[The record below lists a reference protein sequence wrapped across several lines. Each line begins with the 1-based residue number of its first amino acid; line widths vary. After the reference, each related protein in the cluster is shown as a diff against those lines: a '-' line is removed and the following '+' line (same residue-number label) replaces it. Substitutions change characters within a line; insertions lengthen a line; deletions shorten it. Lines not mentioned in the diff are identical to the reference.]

1 MAVPFFDIK
10 RQISSI
16 RNEIDTAISE
26 VIDNGAFILGPK
38 VKELED
44 FAAKYIGA
52 KHAIGVASGTDAL
65 MLALKALNIKK
76 DAEVITTPFTFVATL
91 DAIEF
96 CGATPVF
103 VDIDP
108 DTFNI
113 DTKKIEAAIT
123 KKTEVILPVH
133 LYGQPANMEEML
145 SIAKKYNLK
154 VVEDAAQAIGAKY
167 NNKYVGS
174 LGEVGC
180 FSFFPTK
187 NLGCFGDGGLVTTN
201 SDEIAKMLRILK
213 GHGSTITYHYDFVG
227 HNSRLDS
234 IQAAILL
241 IRFKYLE
248 EWTNKRRENAK
259 LYKELLKDIKEISLP
274 KEDPKIFHVYNQ
286 FTIKVEARNELLDFL
301 KSKNIGCAIYYPL
314 SLHLQNAFKS
324 LGFKNG
330 DFPISEK
337 TQESV
342 ISLPIFPELTRE
354 EIEEVVDGIKKFYG
368 KS

>member
-1 MAVPFFDIK
+1 MSVPFFDIK
-10 RQISSI
+10 KQIASI
-16 RNEIDTAISE
+16 RQEIDAAIAE
-26 VIDNGAFILGPK
+26 VIDSGAFILGPK
-38 VKELED
+38 VSELEKV
-44 FAAKYIGA
+44 AAEYLEV

-65 MLALKALNIKK
+65 MLALKACGIKK
-76 DAEVITTPFTFVATL
+76 NDEVITTPLTFVATA
-91 DAIEF
+91 DAIAH
-96 CGATPVF
+96 CGANPVF
-103 VDIDP
+103 CDITTK
-108 DTFNI
+108 TFNI
-113 DTKKIEAAIT
+113 DPLKLE
-123 KKTEVILPVH
+123 KTISSKTTAILPVH
-133 LYGQPANMEEML
+133 LYGQSSDMDQIM
-145 SIAKKYNLK
+145 SIAQKHNLK
-154 VVEDAAQAIGAKY
+154 IIEDCAQAIGAKY
-167 NNKYVGS
+167 KEKFVG
-174 LGEVGC
+174 GFGNAGC

-201 SDEIAKMLRILK
+201 SDEIAKMVRILK
-213 GHGSTITYHYDFVG
+213 GHGSTITYHYDYVG